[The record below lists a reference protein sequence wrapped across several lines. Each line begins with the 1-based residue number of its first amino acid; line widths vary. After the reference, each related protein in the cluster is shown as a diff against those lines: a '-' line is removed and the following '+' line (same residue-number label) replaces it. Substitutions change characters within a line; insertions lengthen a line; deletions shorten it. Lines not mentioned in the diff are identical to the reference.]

1 MKRLLTFLCLAV
13 TLLLT
18 GSYSLQAQ
26 TKLKPG
32 FDVKEYI
39 TLFSLFYFGSSIP
52 DSNLRKT
59 AKDPFSRLYRSPEVG
74 LKNQWSLYLR
84 EDNVAAIS
92 IRGTIGDKV
101 SWLANFYA
109 AMIPATGSLHM
120 NDSTEFRYRL
130 SADKQATVHVGWTVS
145 LASMAPDIVEKI
157 QDLHQKG
164 VRDIYIF
171 GHSQGAAIAFL
182 LRSYLHYLQQD
193 GQLPKDIQFKTY
205 CSAAPK
211 PGNMYYAYDY
221 ENITRD
227 GWGFTIVNR
236 KDWVPESPYTIQR
249 IQDMSEPNPLIKTK
263 DMLKKQ
269 KFGIRFIGGIL
280 YGRVNRKPRKAQ
292 EMYTKYLGKTIY
304 KMAIKKSLPQFK
316 QPAYSA
322 SNNYM
327 RAGSPVVLIPDA
339 AYDAK
344 FKDDGKDNFL
354 HHHFAPYYF
363 LIQKYYP
370 Q

>member
-1 MKRLLTFLCLAV
+1 MKRLFTFLCL
-13 TLLLT
+13 TIILLLS
-18 GSYSLQAQ
+18 GSTLLQAQ

-32 FDVKEYI
+32 FDVNEYI
-39 TLFSLFYFGSSIP
+39 SLFSLFYFGNSIP

-59 AKDPFSRLYRSPEVG
+59 TKDPYSRLYRSPEVG

-84 EDNVAAIS
+84 TDNTAAIS
-92 IRGTIGDKV
+92 IRGTIGDKL

-109 AMIPATGSLHM
+109 AMIPATGSLQM
-120 NDSTEFRYRL
+120 NDSTEFNYKF
-130 SADKQATVHVGWTVS
+130 SSDEQATVHVGWTVS
-145 LASMAPDIVEKI
+145 LAAMAPDMVEKI
-157 QDLHQKG
+157 QDLYQKG

-193 GQLPKDIQFKTY
+193 GKLAKDIQFKTY

-249 IQDMSEPNPLIKTK
+249 IQDMSLPNPLIKTK
-263 DMLKKQ
+263 DLLKKQ
-269 KFGIRFIGGIL
+269 KFGVRFVGGIL
-280 YGRVNRKPRKAQ
+280 YGRVNRKPRKTQ

-304 KMAIKKSLPQFK
+304 KMAIKKALPQFK
-316 QPAYSA
+316 QPAYAA

-327 RAGSPVVLIPDA
+327 RAGSPIVLIPDA
-339 AYDAK
+339 AYDEK
-344 FKDDGKDNFL
+344 FKDEGKDDFL

>member
-1 MKRLLTFLCLAV
+1 MNRLITSSCLAA
-13 TLLLT
+13 LLLFA
-18 GSYSLQAQ
+18 GGYPLQAQ

-32 FDVKEYI
+32 FDAKEY
-39 TLFSLFYFGSSIP
+39 TRLFSLFYFGSSIA

-59 AKDPFSRLYRSPEVG
+59 VKDPYSRLYRSPEVG
-74 LKNQWSLYLR
+74 LKNQWSLYLNT
-84 EDNVAAIS
+84 DNTAVIS
-92 IRGTIGDKV
+92 IRGTIGDQV

-109 AMIPATGSLHM
+109 AMIPAAGSLHL
-120 NDSTEFRYRL
+120 NDSTEFKYKL
-130 SADKQATVHVGWTVS
+130 SSDEQATVHVGWTVA
-145 LASMAPDIVEKI
+145 LASMAPDIVEKL
-157 QDLHQKG
+157 QELYKKG
-164 VRDIYIF
+164 TRDVYIF

-193 GQLPKDIQFKTY
+193 GKLPRDLFFKTY

-211 PGNMYYAYDY
+211 PGNNYYAYDY

-227 GWGFTIVNR
+227 GWGFTVVNR

-249 IQDMSEPNPLIKTK
+249 IQDMSLPNPLIKTK
-263 DMLKKQ
+263 DLLKKQ
-269 KFGIRFIGGIL
+269 KFGVRFIGGIL

-304 KMAIKKSLPQFK
+304 KLAIKKALPQFK
-316 QPAYSA
+316 QPAYA
-322 SNNYM
+322 PSNNYV
-327 RAGSPVVLIPDA
+327 RAGTPIILIPDA
-339 AYDAK
+339 AYDEK
-344 FKDDGKDNFL
+344 FKDQGKDNFL
-354 HHHFAPYYF
+354 HHHFAPYYY

>member
-145 LASMAPDIVEKI
+145 LASMAPDIVEKNT
-157 QDLHQKG
+157 G
-164 VRDIYIF
+164 
-171 GHSQGAAIAFL
+171 SAPE
-182 LRSYLHYLQQD
+182 RS
-193 GQLPKDIQFKTY
+193 
-205 CSAAPK
+205 S
-211 PGNMYYAYDY
+211 
-221 ENITRD
+221 
-227 GWGFTIVNR
+227 
-236 KDWVPESPYTIQR
+236 
-249 IQDMSEPNPLIKTK
+249 
-263 DMLKKQ
+263 
-269 KFGIRFIGGIL
+269 
-280 YGRVNRKPRKAQ
+280 
-292 EMYTKYLGKTIY
+292 
-304 KMAIKKSLPQFK
+304 
-316 QPAYSA
+316 
-322 SNNYM
+322 
-327 RAGSPVVLIPDA
+327 
-339 AYDAK
+339 
-344 FKDDGKDNFL
+344 
-354 HHHFAPYYF
+354 
-363 LIQKYYP
+363 
-370 Q
+370 